1 MVRRAAAHALPV
13 SARRHCLGVTGI
25 LSFVQG
31 IYLQSIV
38 LPYTDRD
45 GCDWGMRSELRL
57 LPCPAYIYV
66 AIQDMFTA
74 FAAAGTGEKL
84 LQHFL
89 ALSRDDTDSVR
100 IIAVQA
106 CSKAAKS
113 VSAKQVVDNICPL
126 VKRWVEDKSW
136 RIRKA
141 VASTLYPVSSG
152 CFAVV

>member
-1 MVRRAAAHALPV
+1 MYV
-13 SARRHCLGVTGI
+13 S
-25 LSFVQG
+25 
-31 IYLQSIV
+31 
-38 LPYTDRD
+38 
-45 GCDWGMRSELRL
+45 
-57 LPCPAYIYV
+57 
-66 AIQDMFTA
+66 IQDMFTA
-74 FAAAGTGEKL
+74 FTAAGTGEKL

-89 ALSRDDTDSVR
+89 ALSGDDTDSVR

-141 VASTLYPVSSG
+141 VATILYPVSSATI
-152 CFAVV
+152 CVLWLLCCRL